1 MDEYRKRM
9 FLILIHILEKHSVY
23 VVGEG
28 RPLQDGGKVVVCSKR
43 ILLLCCMHQ
52 ERFVSTKRS
61 VCPIL
66 EWSPI
71 SKNISRSRCNSS
83 ILTNLPQ
90 VSTHGL
96 ASSFGITVPNGVEEA
111 FMIELSALRAAL
123 NREDPLALLTEQVD
137 NGVDE
142 GEYQDVLCALG
153 QGAVKLV
160 VGGNVGIGILQ
171 TGIHRL
177 HRFLHGRHVFLGGAP
192 RSESG
197 NLRLQHFAHLRQI
210 S

>member
-1 MDEYRKRM
+1 MHLFCFAHGGTSMNPYNRSST
-9 FLILIHILEKHSVY
+9 LIPFSSALMLFSWRLNLSVPQQASDNI
-23 VVGEG
+23 G
-28 RPLQDGGKVVVCSKR
+28 SKGAVLFGC
-43 ILLLCCMHQ
+43 IN
-52 ERFVSTKRS
+52 
-61 VCPIL
+61 
-66 EWSPI
+66 
-71 SKNISRSRCNSS
+71 KNISRSRCNSS

-90 VSTHGL
+90 VSMHGL
-96 ASSFGITVPNGVEEA
+96 ASRFGIMVPNGVEEA
-111 FMIELSALRAAL
+111 FMRELSALRAAL
-123 NREDPLALLTEQVD
+123 NRKDLLALLSEQVD
-137 NGVDE
+137 NGVNE
-142 GEYQDVLCALG
+142 GEHQDVLCALG